1 MTVRNLTRPGGFAG
15 LVPGPDR
22 PTQYRIGLHT
32 THGMTREAV
41 PRADALDQQ
50 VRHAQFAMV
59 FDRSRT
65 SNLISP
71 PFAAVVVW
79 LLWGAIDHRLLI
91 AWLVL
96 KTATSALRAWI
107 THAHDRD
114 GPASTGTWGPRFLI
128 AIALDSVVFGL
139 LGTLLLPTAD
149 AALMATMV
157 ATLLGI
163 AAIGLVVLSMSYEAS
178 LALTMP
184 VMVPAMAY
192 QFARGTDLSTYIGI
206 GMAVFLVLVVVEGRR
221 AADHTR
227 AMLRLRFQMDELA
240 AQRQQALDQA
250 ERSNEVKSQF
260 LATMSHEIR
269 TPLHG
274 LLGMARLL
282 LREAPRMNLPQQ
294 TERLQI
300 VERTGEHLL
309 AIINDVL
316 DHARI
321 ERGHL
326 RLVEQTFDPRA
337 VLRAVAELMQPPALD
352 KGLSLHLDDELPPV
366 CLLLGDPNRVRQVLL
381 NLTGNAVKFTDRGEV
396 RLAARRDARGLIQF
410 DVMDSGPGV
419 PPVARE
425 RIFDA
430 FQQLDGSFS
439 RRHGGTGLGLTISR
453 DLARAMGGTL
463 ECLDAPGGGALFRLE
478 LPLRDA
484 PADADVA
491 AARPAKA
498 PRTARDAAALAGRVL
513 LVEDNPVN
521 ALVAEA
527 ALARLGVEFETVGN
541 GLAAVSLA
549 TRERWDLIL
558 MDCQMPELDG
568 FEATTRIRRH
578 EQAAGLP
585 AVPIVALTANAMDG
599 DRERS
604 LAAGMDDHL
613 AKPFR
618 DEELADVL
626 RRHLP
631 RRESLPQD

>member
-1 MTVRNLTRPGGFAG
+1 
-15 LVPGPDR
+15 
-22 PTQYRIGLHT
+22 
-32 THGMTREAV
+32 
-41 PRADALDQQ
+41 
-50 VRHAQFAMV
+50 MV

-65 SNLISP
+65 SNLLAP

-79 LLWGAIDHRLLI
+79 LLWGTLDHRLLL
-91 AWLVL
+91 AWLAL

-107 THAHDRD
+107 THLHDRD
-114 GPASTGTWGPRFLI
+114 GPASTGTWGPRFLA
-128 AIALDSVVFGL
+128 AIALDSAVFGL

-149 AALMATMV
+149 PALMATMV

-163 AAIGLVVLSMSYEAS
+163 AAIGLVVLSMSFQAS

-184 VMVPAMAY
+184 VMVPAMLY

-206 GMAVFLVLVVVEGRR
+206 GMAVFLGLVIVEGRR

-227 AMLRLRFQMDELA
+227 AMLRLRFRMDELA

-282 LREAPRMNLPQQ
+282 LRDAPRMSLPQQ

-326 RLVEQTFDPRA
+326 RLADQPFDPRTL
-337 VLRAVAELMQPPALD
+337 LRAAAELMQPAALD
-352 KGLSLHLDDELPPV
+352 KGLTLQLTDELPPH
-366 CLLLGDPNRVRQVLL
+366 CLLRGDPNRLRQVLL
-381 NLTGNAVKFTDRGEV
+381 NLTGNAVKFTERGTIRLSV
-396 RLAARRDARGLIQF
+396 RLDEFARLQF
-410 DVMDSGPGV
+410 DVRDSGPGV
-419 PPVARE
+419 PPGERE

-430 FQQLDGSFS
+430 FHQVDGSFS

-463 ECLDAPGGGALFRLE
+463 ECLDAPGGGALFRLT
-478 LPLRDA
+478 LPLPETTGERA
-484 PADADVA
+484 PTE
-491 AARPAKA
+491 
-498 PRTARDAAALAGRVL
+498 PRSTETAHREASHGLPLTGRVL

-527 ALARLGVEFETVGN
+527 ALQRMGVEVETVGN
-541 GLAAVSLA
+541 GVAAVALA

-578 EQAAGLP
+578 EQAAGLA

-618 DEELADVL
+618 DEELGDVL
-626 RRHLP
+626 RRHLS
-631 RRESLPQD
+631 RRDALRQA